1 MANHMR
7 DILDV
12 LAAAGVELA
21 RGKMVCPKCEARKLT
36 ANSTKG
42 IAKCWGCG
50 KAWTVKGATTPPE
63 LDWATHIVSTIA
75 GECQDHLPKCQIA
88 LDWLE
93 HRGLPVEDTRWLSDN
108 DLGAVAWDIDVDAIL
123 GGAKILWAKERAQLC
138 TEVDGLRADA
148 KAFTG
153 KRARTLNS
161 DADRKDTV
169 VKDNDAA
176 LESIAKV
183 LPLLRNSAWRDAV
196 VYIYRDAE
204 GNPCSL
210 NLRQIASEPDEREV
224 RRIQPR
230 RRGVF
235 GAIDAQY
242 EAGDGWKG
250 EVPALTVV
258 EGEHNLLSLRAL
270 TCRWNPDY
278 RFSIPVIAIG
288 GKNGADIATV
298 KILTQDDQPLVIYDN
313 DKKDTVTGLP
323 GGYELVDAV
332 STTMYCRATT
342 TPDDIKDLD
351 DYIKARP
358 TLRPQQ
364 LLDEVFDQAL
374 PVPLKF
380 STVAAQVAEMLD
392 ASEVEA
398 NAREIAV
405 TNIIVTDVKRRAKL
419 FNVDGEALLLLPDGP
434 ECSTLI
440 NVRKSDLQFASLM
453 RRFGIS
459 RRDWVEACVTAVNLA
474 ANAPTTPRVQVHD
487 LALWTGKELYINCYD
502 GSMVN
507 IWVDQGEAVIRRAPV
522 GTDDVLMHR
531 YATRHDDESSRFRPW
546 LPKDADLDK
555 IKPGSL
561 QVRAD
566 SLMNDLIL
574 DSVTYASHPDHYKQ
588 ILKAW
593 LTFLF
598 FSSNAGSKPLL
609 MFEGPQSTFKS
620 SVGNNFGTMLI
631 GPKFKV
637 NNAPETGKEVG
648 EKMSGTPF
656 VVFDEYDTPSKQV
669 ELALKYLS
677 TGGADSRRKYYETF
691 RTLELP
697 CEATVMLT
705 SNSNPIR
712 QPGGSRRMF
721 VIPVAPRQSDGS
733 SRKYLAMGA
742 HITPKLLANRSA
754 WWLELLS
761 DLANCVL
768 AHHATDSA
776 TETIL
781 SMADFGVF
789 VERTARYEGWGT
801 EARSMFTK
809 INERQEEQSAQ
820 ARVVLELLTELL
832 TNKPLLQGKALT
844 AGDWTGHLQTLIPEH
859 DQDRKRKVNKGYV
872 AWEIKTFSE
881 LFASRL
887 NVAEDMNRRTKVKT
901 YSFRLPVE
909 KVVQIDTAA

>member
-1 MANHMR
+1 MR

-12 LAAAGVELA
+12 LAAAGVEPA
-21 RGKMVCPKCEARKLT
+21 QGKMVCPKCDARKVT

-50 KAWTVKGATTPPE
+50 MAWTVKGATTPPE
-63 LDWATHIVSTIA
+63 LDWATHIVSKIA
-75 GECQDHLPKCQIA
+75 GECQDHLPHCQIA

-93 HRGLPVEDTRWLSDN
+93 HRALPVEDTRWLADN
-108 DLGAVAWDIDVDAIL
+108 DLGAVPWDIEVDAIL
-123 GGAKILWAKERAQLC
+123 AGAKSLWAKERAQLC
-138 TEVDGLRADA
+138 SEADDLRAAA
-148 KAFTG
+148 KSFTG

-161 DADRKDTV
+161 DADRKDTA

-183 LPLLRNSAWRDAV
+183 LPLLQNPAWRDAV

-235 GAIDAQY
+235 GALDAQY

-250 EVPALTVV
+250 NMPTLTVV

-270 TCRWNPDY
+270 TRRWKPEH
-278 RFSIPVIAIG
+278 RFSIPAIAIG
-288 GKNGADIATV
+288 GKMGADNATV
-298 KILTQDDQPLVIYDN
+298 KILAQDDQPLVIYDN
-313 DKKDTVTGLP
+313 DKVDPTTGLP
-323 GGYELVDAV
+323 GGYELVEAV
-332 STTMYCRATT
+332 STDMYCQAAT

-358 TLRPQQ
+358 TLNPQQ
-364 LLDEVFDQAL
+364 LMDEVFDQAVA
-374 PVPLKF
+374 VPLKF
-380 STVAAQVAEMLD
+380 STVVAQVTMMLD
-392 ASEVEA
+392 ARELEA
-398 NAREIAV
+398 NTREIAV
-405 TNIIVTDVKRRAKL
+405 TNVIVTDVKRRAKL
-419 FNVDGEALLLLPDGP
+419 YNVDGEALLLLPDGP
-434 ECSTLI
+434 ERSTLI
-440 NVRKSDLQFASLM
+440 NVRKGDLQFAALM
-453 RRFGIS
+453 RKFGIS
-459 RRDWVEACVTAVNLA
+459 RRDWVEACVTAINIA
-474 ANAPTTPRVQVHD
+474 GNDPATPRTQVHD

-507 IWVDQGEAVIRRAPV
+507 IWVDQGEAVIRRVPV
-522 GTDDVLMHR
+522 GTDNVLMHR
-531 YATRHDDESSRFRPW
+531 YAIGEEDESSRFRPW

-561 QVRAD
+561 RLRKD

-574 DSVTYASHPDHYKQ
+574 DSVTYASHPEHYKQ

-593 LTFLF
+593 LMFIF

-620 SVGNNFGTMLI
+620 SVGHNFGTMLI

-648 EKMSGTPF
+648 EKMSGTPY

-669 ELALKYLS
+669 ELAMKYLT
-677 TGGADSRRKYYETF
+677 TGGADNRRKYYETYH
-691 RTLELP
+691 TVELP

-721 VIPVAPRQSDGS
+721 VIPVAPRQSESGPRTYKSMGS
-733 SRKYLAMGA
+733 D
-742 HITPKLLANRSA
+742 ITPKLMGKRSE
-754 WWLELLS
+754 WWLELLG

-768 AHHATDSA
+768 AHHATDAA
-776 TETIL
+776 TETVL

-789 VERTARYEGWGT
+789 VERTAQHEGWGD
-801 EARSMFTK
+801 EARAMFTK
-809 INERQEEQSAQ
+809 INESQEDQSAQ
-820 ARVVLELLTELL
+820 SRVVLELLTELL
-832 TNKPLLQGKALT
+832 MNKPLLQGNALT
-844 AGDWTGHLQTLIPEH
+844 AGAWANHLQTLIPEY
-859 DQDRKRKVNKGYV
+859 DLERKRKVNTSFV
-872 AWEIKTFSE
+872 AWEIKAFSE

-887 NVAEDMNRRTKVKT
+887 NLTQDKNRRTKVKT
-901 YSFRLPVE
+901 YSFRLPME
-909 KVVQIDTAA
+909 KVVAIDAAA

>member
-1 MANHMR
+1 MR

-12 LAAAGVELA
+12 LEAAGVDPT
-21 RGKMVCPKCEARKLT
+21 RGKMVCPKCDAQKVS

-50 KAWTVKGATTPPE
+50 MAWTVKGAVSPPE

-75 GECQDHLPKCQIA
+75 GRCKGHLPNCQIA

-93 HRGLPVEDTRWLSDN
+93 HRRLPIEDTRWLSDN
-108 DLGAVAWDIDVDAIL
+108 DLGAVPWDIDVDAIL
-123 GGAKILWAKERAQLC
+123 AGAKMLWAKERQQLC
-138 TEVDGLRADA
+138 TEAEGLRADA
-148 KAFTG
+148 KALTG
-153 KRARTLNS
+153 KRARKS
-161 DADRKDTV
+161 KADADRKDAAI
-169 VKDNDAA
+169 KDSDAA

-183 LPLLRNSAWRDAV
+183 LPILQQSAWRDAV

-224 RRIQPR
+224 RRIQPL

-235 GAIDAQY
+235 GVLDALY

-250 EVPALTVV
+250 KVPTLTVV

-270 TCRWNPDY
+270 TGRWNPDY

-298 KILTQDDQPLVIYDN
+298 KIIAQDDQPLVIYDN
-313 DKKDTVTGLP
+313 DKVDPTTGWP

-332 STTMYCRATT
+332 STSMYCQVTT
-342 TPDDIKDLD
+342 TPDGVKDLD
-351 DYIKARP
+351 DFIKARP
-358 TLRPQQ
+358 ALNPQQ
-364 LLDEVFDQAL
+364 LLDEVFGQAAAV
-374 PVPLKF
+374 PVKF
-380 STVAAQVAEMLD
+380 PTVAAQVAEMLD
-392 ASEVEA
+392 ADGLEV

-405 TNIIVTDVKRRAKL
+405 TNIIVSDVKRRAKL
-419 FNVDGEALLLLPDGP
+419 YNVDGEALLLLPDGP
-434 ECSTLI
+434 ERSTLI
-440 NVRKSDLQFASLM
+440 NVRKVDLQFASLM
-453 RRFGIS
+453 RKFGIS
-459 RRDWVEACVTAVNLA
+459 RRDWVEACVTAVNIA
-474 ANAPTTPRVQVHD
+474 ANAPAAPRVQVHD

-507 IWVDQGEAVIRRAPV
+507 ISVAQNEPMIQRVPV
-522 GTDDVLMHR
+522 GTNDVLMHR
-531 YATRHDDESSRFRPW
+531 YAAAEDDGSSRFRPW
-546 LPKDADLDK
+546 LSSDADLDN
-555 IKPGSL
+555 IKLGSL
-561 QVRAD
+561 RLRTE
-566 SLMNDLIL
+566 SLMDDLIL
-574 DSVTYASHPDHYKQ
+574 DSVTYASHPEHYKQ

-593 LTFLF
+593 LMFIF

-609 MFEGPQSTFKS
+609 MMEGPHSTFKS
-620 SVGNNFGTMLI
+620 SVGHNFGTMLI

-656 VVFDEYDTPSKQV
+656 VVMDEWDTPSKQV

-677 TGGADSRRKYYETF
+677 TGGADNRRKYYETYH
-691 RTLELP
+691 TVELP

-705 SNSNPIR
+705 SNSNPMR

-721 VIPVAPRQSDGS
+721 VIPLAPRQSDGGA
-733 SRKYLAMGA
+733 RKYLAMGE
-742 HITPKLLANRSA
+742 HITPKLLANRSG
-754 WWLELLS
+754 WWLELLG

-776 TETIL
+776 TETVL

-789 VERTARYEGWGT
+789 VERTAQHEGWGV
-801 EARSMFTK
+801 EARAMFNI
-809 INERQEEQSAQ
+809 INERQEDQSAQ
-820 ARVVLELLTELL
+820 SRVVLELLTELL
-832 TNKPLLQGKALT
+832 IKKPVLQGKSLT
-844 AGDWTGHLQTLIPEH
+844 AAEWTEHLQTLIPDYELE
-859 DQDRKRKVNKGYV
+859 RKRKVNKSYV
-872 AWEIKTFSE
+872 AYEIRTFSE
-881 LFASRL
+881 LFVSRL
-887 NVAEDMNRRTKVKT
+887 NMVEDRIRRAKVNI

-909 KVVQIDTAA
+909 KVLEIGAAA